1 MANVAIMGFFSIIL
15 LAIYLVL
22 LGIGIYGFI
31 LFVKLANR
39 GIRALDIY
47 INEKENNNKL

>member
-1 MANVAIMGFFSIIL
+1 MTRVVMSFINLII
-15 LAIYLVL
+15 ILVL

-39 GIRALDIY
+39 AIKALDIY
-47 INEKENNNKL
+47 INEKTNNKL